1 MTGHEEARLAL
12 LLARMTPPRGSNS
25 GHVVLNWPDDL
36 LVKRLLARLT
46 MRHPPLA
53 WPEAWGLLVWND
65 GAGIVIHPG
74 PPTLWDGGLPGRQG
88 LELARLELARRTGRL
103 ELEKRGGTRAAGH
116 CAHGWLFENTRGRQG
131 RAGVGV
137 WTPHLAL
144 WQSGQPCLE
153 LCSKVTRLARLA
165 SMARR
170 VVEGRGG
177 HIDPAAHTGSVA
189 HGRQRIPCVQGQIL
203 CETGHT
209 PGLA

>member
-1 MTGHEEARLAL
+1 MTLLLARMAL

-25 GHVVLNWPDDL
+25 GHVVLSWPDDL

-46 MRHPPLA
+46 MRQPPLA
-53 WPEAWGLLVWND
+53 WPEAWGRLVWND
-65 GAGIVIHPG
+65 GVGIVIHPG
-74 PPTLWDGGLPGRQG
+74 PPTLWDGGPPGRQG
-88 LELARLELARRTGRL
+88 CKPGRDSLARLTGRL

-131 RAGVGV
+131 RAGVRV
-137 WTPHLAL
+137 WSPCETL

-165 SMARR
+165 SLARR

-177 HIDPAAHTGSVA
+177 HIDPAAHTGRVA
-189 HGRQRIPCVQGQIL
+189 HSTQGIPGVQGQIL